1 MPSRVVTK
9 RRVKR
14 RQQRLVSKNVKRK
27 GRTVRTLR
35 KHRKSVKKVM
45 RGGEPPIIHEIFLA
59 NNNVSPVIT
68 LTISLPKGIFSSTYT
83 FNIEINLDL
92 YKGDVRKLL
101 KILFESGGGLVDFDP
116 NDEKIRS
123 RFLLGLADIPEQDGT
138 IDWAVIQADEKGVI
152 QSMID
157 DIKNKANQA
166 KSGRCFIEMEANKGS
181 FTVKKYS
188 QISYNT
194 TDVVFNR
201 HCTNNDRNEGYC
213 APTGM
218 VRIRETLYY
227 PVLNPEG
234 KNNFWGRFDF
244 INWSSKTNPVAYS
257 DVKNKCTF
265 SVKNT
270 TKDMSS
276 FVEKLKIYT
285 ILNLD
290 GQDAKDLAAKDLAA
304 PKLP

>member
-59 NNNVSPVIT
+59 DKPSTPVIK
-68 LTISLPKGIFSSTYT
+68 LTISLPKGIFSSKYT